1 MQSSILS
8 DFLSSLFTH
17 FQFQFQSRT
26 MGNPTTTEDHSPKH
40 EALPVLPDQPQ
51 SQNQP
56 SSTAAVAPPIEALNL
71 ESNSDTEPNYP
82 KGTEFWF
89 TILALCTILVLGG
102 LDANIVAT
110 AVPSITDHFHTV
122 ADVGWYSSAFRLC
135 TCAFQFGFAKLYQL
149 FSIKAIFLI
158 SVVIFLL
165 GSLICATAASS
176 MMFVIG
182 RAVTGLAF
190 AGNLAGCFAV
200 AVQILPLDKRPVYVG
215 LMTCI
220 ESLAIIAAPIVGGAL
235 TQSLGWRWCFWYVC
249 LSCRRLHHQGGFTL
263 TAD

>member
-1 MQSSILS
+1 MA
-8 DFLSSLFTH
+8 
-17 FQFQFQSRT
+17 
-26 MGNPTTTEDHSPKH
+26 NPAATEDHSPKH
-40 EALPVLPDQPQ
+40 EASPVLPDQPQ
-51 SQNQP
+51 SQNLP
-56 SSTAAVAPPIEALNL
+56 PSTAAAAPLIEALNL

-89 TILALCTILVLGG
+89 TILALCVILVLGG

-149 FSIKAIFLI
+149 FSIKAVFLM
-158 SVVIFLL
+158 SVVIFLV
-165 GSLICATAASS
+165 GSLLCATAASS

-182 RAVTGLAF
+182 RAVTGLGF

-215 LMTCI
+215 LMTCV

-235 TQSLGWRWCFWYVC
+235 TQSSGWRWCFWYASVVA
-249 LSCRRLHHQGGFTL
+249 GL
-263 TAD
+263 TKVASH